1 MQISLA
7 VRVEKAKLDSVIA
20 AIPGATEY
28 ATELAADGV
37 VSRAKAIVPV
47 DTGALQKSITKI
59 GGGGSWVVTAE
70 THYAGF
76 VEWGTRF
83 MAAQPY
89 LRPALEGLRWTD
101 ILSAFFRR
109 IGL

>member
-1 MQISLA
+1 MQIMLG
-7 VRVEKAKLDSVIA
+7 VRVTKDRLDQVIA
-20 AIPGATEY
+20 AIPGGADY

-37 VSRAKAIVPV
+37 INRARAIVPV
-47 DTGALQKSITKI
+47 RTGALKSSITKI
-59 GGGGSWVVTAE
+59 GGGGFWIVTAE

-89 LRPALEGLRWTD
+89 LRPAVEGLRWTD